1 MSSARRVATQEMP
14 LRTLMSAL
22 VLAAGFVT
30 VAGCTASAQAMHHG
44 GHDTLSAGA
53 QSAGPSSSHAGHAAP
68 QDAADAVATADP
80 AAAAMRA
87 AMDRMHTAMMVEPS
101 GDPDVDFVSGMI
113 PHHQGAVDM
122 ARIVVAYGRDPQVRA
137 MAEAV
142 IATQER
148 EIAEMRAWLAA
159 RGY

>member
-1 MSSARRVATQEMP
+1 MSSARRLAAQEMP

-22 VLAAGFVT
+22 VLTAGFVT
-30 VAGCTASAQAMHHG
+30 AAGGTASAQAMHHG

-53 QSAGPSSSHAGHAAP
+53 QSAGPSSAHAGHAAP
-68 QDAADAVATADP
+68 LDAPDAATADP
-80 AAAAMRA
+80 AATAMRA

>member
-1 MSSARRVATQEMP
+1 MSSARRVAAQEMP

-30 VAGCTASAQAMHHG
+30 AAGGTASAQAMHHG

-53 QSAGPSSSHAGHAAP
+53 QSAAPSSSHGDHAAP
-68 QDAADAVATADP
+68 LDAPDASTADP

>member
-1 MSSARRVATQEMP
+1 MP
-14 LRTLMSAL
+14 LRPLMSAL
-22 VLAAGFVT
+22 VLTAGFFTAAG
-30 VAGCTASAQAMHHG
+30 GTASAQAMHHG

-53 QSAGPSSSHAGHAAP
+53 QAAGPSSAHAGHAAP
-68 QDAADAVATADP
+68 QDAAAADVATADP